1 MAKKRQAAGGVLDH
15 VKYAT
20 AHGNQLSQDDLYA
33 IHAATMEV
41 FQQVGIKVLNEK
53 AREVFR
59 KGGCTVEGEIV
70 KIPAHI
76 AEECIAAAPSV
87 VTLAGRNPKNDY
99 TVKQKKVCFIC
110 FGEGVNVIDPYTR
123 EFRPSVKKDLEN
135 NTRVADALDVFPLAY
150 RSVAS
155 QDKEPQVQ
163 SLHNM
168 EALFHNTS
176 KHIFIGPDG
185 ERNARKIIDMAAYIV
200 GGKDKLMERPIV
212 TFNVCPNSPLQ
223 LTDLTTDTIILA
235 AEHGIPVN
243 IISMAMSG
251 ATSPVPI
258 AGTLVT
264 HNAEVLSGI
273 ILAQLVRKGTPCFY
287 ASSTTMMDMRY
298 ITAPVGAPELGM
310 ISNAVAQLSQYYLL
324 PSFVAGG

>member
-1 MAKKRQAAGGVLDH
+1 MAKKTRKAEGVLDH
-15 VKYAT
+15 IQYAY
-20 AHGNQLSQDDLYA
+20 AYGNQLSQDDLGA

-41 FQQVGIKVLNEK
+41 FQNVGIKVLSEK
-53 AREVFR
+53 ARKIFEE
-59 KGGCTVEGEIV
+59 GGCTVEGEIV
-70 KIPAHI
+70 YIPTHI
-76 AEECIAAAPSV
+76 AEECIRAAPSV

-99 TVKQKKVCFIC
+99 IVKQKKVCFIC
-110 FGEGVNVIDPYTR
+110 FGEGVNVVDPYTR
-123 EFRPSVKKDLEN
+123 EFRPSTKQDLIN
-135 NTRVADALDVFPLAY
+135 NTKVADALDIFPLAY

-155 QDKEPQVQ
+155 QDTPPPVQ

-185 ERNARKIIDMAAYIV
+185 EKNAEKIIDMAAYIV
-200 GGKDKLMERPIV
+200 GGREKLAQRPIV
-212 TFNVCPNSPLQ
+212 TFNVCPNSPLH

-235 AEHGIPVN
+235 AKNGIPCN

-251 ATSPVPI
+251 ATSPVPL

-273 ILAQLVRKGTPCFY
+273 ILAQMVKKGAPCFY

-324 PSFVAGG
+324 PCFVAGG